1 MGIIKAVK
9 GLGKAYQTY
18 QRNKGSKKLF
28 EIAKGS
34 KSKWLKDKSGTIT
47 GVKPG
52 SGKTPWHVTAGKTLK
67 DRDRIVKTDRR
78 VKTIDAI
85 ASAEKKIKQGTAELK
100 KLRTTGWTKKPHGK
114 RGSKT
119 YYPKDEGK
127 AAHMVGKKKDNYKE
141 KAWEKK
147 GMSKKEYDD
156 IPF

>member
-1 MGIIKAVK
+1 MGLITKGMGAILKKIKPKSKSNWIK
-9 GLGKAYQTY
+9 GGP
-18 QRNKGSKKLF
+18 KKL
-28 EIAKGS
+28 GS
-34 KSKWLKDKSGTIT
+34 IV

-100 KLRTTGWTKKPHGK
+100 KLRTTGWTKHPHGK

-127 AAHMVGKKKDNYKE
+127 AAHMVGKKKPI
-141 KAWEKK
+141 KK
-147 GMSKKEYDD
+147 KIKDEDV
-156 IPF
+156 PF